1 MKEML
6 DSVPIDARPQPDT
19 FRART
24 GHTLQP
30 AKSRVYDRINKIND
44 YATSN
49 GMILNY
55 KKTKMMHIKRLHTI
69 IFPRWPSD

>member
-6 DSVPIDARPQPDT
+6 DSVSIDARPQPDT
-19 FRART
+19 FRTMT

-30 AKSRVYDRINKIND
+30 AKSRVYDQMNKISE

-55 KKTKMMHIKRLHTI
+55 KKKKK
-69 IFPRWPSD
+69 